1 MYNETYVKW
10 YDRFAKGVAT
20 KEKHI
25 DVLLEKGVITQEE
38 YDSIVNQT
46 SYVERTSEPAK
57 VPGKVEQMQATID
70 QLNSQIV
77 EQDAVIAEL
86 FMEVFANGVQ

>member
-10 YDRFAKGVAT
+10 YDRFTKKIAS

-38 YDSIVNQT
+38 YDSILAQ
-46 SYVERTSEPAK
+46 SGYVERTSEPIKA
-57 VPGKVEQMQATID
+57 PSKVEELQNTITSLQN
-70 QLNSQIV
+70 QLAQ
-77 EQDAVIAEL
+77 QDGIIAEL
-86 FMEVFANGVQ
+86 FMEVYA